1 MSALPLLPSVT
12 MKRISLLLAPLL
24 AVAAFFAFGP
34 SSSAAGFPKGSPS
47 FKTDYKSALKASKA
61 SGKPMLV
68 VFSATWCAPCQ
79 ANKKKVYPSSSVKAY
94 HDKFIWVYLDTDKKE
109 NAKVV
114 QMFKVSSIPHIEFVS
129 AGGKSI
135 DKAIGGTTPTKFA
148 KKLGQVLKKVR

>member
-1 MSALPLLPSVT
+1 MGALPLLPSVI

-47 FKTDYKSALKASKA
+47 FKTDYNSALKASKA

-79 ANKKKVYPSSSVKAY
+79 ANKKKVYPSPSVKAY

-109 NAKVV
+109 NTKVV
-114 QMFKVSSIPHIEFVS
+114 QMFKVSGIPHIQFVS

-135 DKAIGGTTPTKFA
+135 DKVVGGTTPSKFA
-148 KKLGQVLKKVR
+148 KKLGQVLKKMR